1 MNNNKVLKYIF
12 FMMIFIL
19 LCFYLCIP
27 SIKEKKTKA
36 STNLKVIATENPTN
50 APTNKP
56 TIAPTIKAT
65 WTPTIKPT
73 RKPEKKKKKHSRAK
87 IFMVTAYCPCYECSE
102 EFGTN
107 TATGVKAR
115 ARHTIAVDP
124 KVIKYGT
131 KVIIDGVEY
140 TAEDCGGKVK
150 GNHIDIYFNT
160 HEEVERFGVKYKKVR
175 LIGND

>member
-1 MNNNKVLKYIF
+1 MKSNKVLNYIF
-12 FMMIFIL
+12 AIMIFIL

-27 SIKEKKTKA
+27 SIKKQKPKA
-36 STNLKVIATENPTN
+36 STTPKVAATKKPTS
-50 APTNKP
+50 KP
-56 TIAPTIKAT
+56 TIAPTKKAT
-65 WTPTIKPT
+65 SKPTIKPT
-73 RKPEKKKKKHSRAK
+73 KKPRKKKKKHSKAK
-87 IFMVTAYCPCYECSE
+87 IFKVTAYCPCYKCSE
-102 EFGTN
+102 GYGNN

-140 TAEDCGGKVK
+140 TAEDCGGEVK

-160 HEEVERFGVKYKKVR
+160 HKEVKRFGVKYKKVR
-175 LIGND
+175 ISK